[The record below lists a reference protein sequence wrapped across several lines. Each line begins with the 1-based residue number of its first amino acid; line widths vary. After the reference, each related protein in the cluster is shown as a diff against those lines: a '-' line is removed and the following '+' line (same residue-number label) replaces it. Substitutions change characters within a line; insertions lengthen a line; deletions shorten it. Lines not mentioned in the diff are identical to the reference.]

1 MLSLLK
7 RYMTKSTIDSNV
19 CYEASLQ
26 DDLIV
31 ITPAKLIKSDKEII
45 HDLIDRGDIESLLK
59 AKKMITNIINNT
71 LSL

>member
-1 MLSLLK
+1 
-7 RYMTKSTIDSNV
+7 MTKSTIDSNV

-45 HDLIDRGDIESLLK
+45 HDLIDIGDIESLLK